1 MGNIDAFMET
11 DTIVSKRVFLSSEL
25 VGISTMITLG
35 DAFTLLT
42 PILVPIAAMC
52 AVMLLWFF
60 G

>member
-1 MGNIDAFMET
+1 
-11 DTIVSKRVFLSSEL
+11 
-25 VGISTMITLG
+25 MITLG

-52 AVMLLWFF
+52 AVVLLWFF

>member
-11 DTIVSKRVFLSSEL
+11 DSIRSKRLSLSSGL
-25 VGISTMITLG
+25 VGIPTMITLG
-35 DAFTLLT
+35 DAVTLLT

-52 AVMLLWFF
+52 AVMLLWFI

>member
-1 MGNIDAFMET
+1 MGDICALRET
-11 DTIVSKRVFLSSEL
+11 DTIRFKGLLLSSKL
-25 VGISTMITLG
+25 VGVPTMITIG
-35 DAFTLLT
+35 EAFTLLT

>member
-1 MGNIDAFMET
+1 MGGIGALRET
-11 DTIVSKRVFLSSEL
+11 DTILSKRVFLSSEL
-25 VGISTMITLG
+25 VGILTMITIG

-52 AVMLLWFF
+52 AVVLLWFF